1 MNKFTWT
8 FLFFLFILAPLQAQE
23 DELAP
28 VTGTVA
34 VTNVNIVPSPGKL
47 IEKGTVL
54 IKDGMITGV
63 GTNISIPVGA
73 RIVKAD
79 SMYLYP
85 GFILG
90 MSNVGI
96 KMPEQ
101 KDRPNVKDPGN
112 PPNDVAGTTP
122 DRTVNEY
129 LDPTSKSIGDWRAA
143 GFTVAQ
149 SAPSGGMLPGTAA
162 VLLLKGNSVGDLI
175 LMPGTALYATF
186 EGGRRVYPSN
196 ILGVMAEHRE
206 MYRQAEQAKRFRQIY
221 LADPA
226 GRERPQYNSGL
237 EAYYPVID
245 KKIPVVFN
253 AKEVLP
259 AQRAM
264 LLQKDLGFNLVI
276 AELKEGWDLTSDI
289 KNTNSKVLFS
299 LDMPE
304 WKEEKKDSAKK
315 ETTSAEKQIL
325 EARRQEFLKKYYEQ
339 LGQFANAG
347 IPFGF
352 SGLEGKPADVQKTLQ
367 KFVENGLSENAALAA
382 LTTTPASM
390 LGISKLAGTVEN
402 GKMANLVISSK
413 PFFQKDAKVKYVMI
427 EGMLYE
433 YDQKEAKK
441 ADPDKAAKVAGT
453 WNYKLDS
460 PDGPVTGKLVL
471 KNDNGLIT
479 GIISNSLTG
488 NDSTIKDVILTEDK
502 LSFNFD
508 IVIQGQMMNILAV
521 LTLADD
527 TLEGT
532 FSGMGE
538 VYSVTG
544 TKAPTK

>member
-8 FLFFLFILAPLQAQE
+8 FLFLCFILAPLQAQDE
-23 DELAP
+23 ELAP

-34 VTNVNIVPSPGKL
+34 VTNINIVPSPGKL

-54 IKDGMITGV
+54 IKDGIITGV
-63 GTNISIPVGA
+63 GTNISVPVGA
-73 RIVKAD
+73 RIVKGD
-79 SMYLYP
+79 SLFLYP

-101 KDRPNVKDPGN
+101 KEQPKVKDPGN
-112 PPNDVAGTTP
+112 PPNDIAGVTP
-122 DRTVNEY
+122 YRTINEY
-129 LDPTSKSIGDWRAA
+129 LDPSHKSISDWRSS
-143 GFTVAQ
+143 GFTIAQ
-149 SAPSGGMLPGTAA
+149 TAPSGGMLPGTAA
-162 VLLLKGNSVGDLI
+162 VVLLKGNSVGDLV

-206 MYRQAEQAKRFRQIY
+206 LYRQAEQAKNFRQIY
-221 LADPA
+221 LTDPA
-226 GRERPQYNSGL
+226 GRERPQYNNTL

-264 LLQKDLGFNLVI
+264 LLQKDLGFNLVLS
-276 AELKEGWDLTSDI
+276 ELKEGWDLSNEI
-289 KNTNSKVLFS
+289 KNSNTKVLFS

-304 WKEEKKDSAKK
+304 WKEEKKDTAKK
-315 ETTSAEKQIL
+315 EAKSAEKQRL
-325 EARRQEFLKKYYEQ
+325 ESRKEEFLKKYYEQ
-339 LGQFANAG
+339 LGKFANAN

-352 SGLEGKPADVQKTLQ
+352 SGIEGKPADVQKTLQ
-367 KFVENGLSENAALAA
+367 KFVENGLSESAALAA
-382 LTTTPASM
+382 LTTTPASI
-390 LGISKLAGTVEN
+390 LGISKMAGTVEN

-413 PFFQKDAKVKYVMI
+413 PFFEKDAKVKYVMI
-427 EGMLYE
+427 EGVLFE

-441 ADPDKAAKVAGT
+441 ADPEKAAKIAGT

-460 PDGPVTGKLVL
+460 PDGPVTGNLVL
-471 KNDNGLIT
+471 KNDSGALSGTIT
-479 GIISNSLTG
+479 NSLTG
-488 NDSTIKDVILTEDK
+488 EETIIQDLVLAEDR

-521 LTLADD
+521 LTLSED

-538 VYSVTG
+538 VYTVTG
-544 TKAPTK
+544 TKDPTK